1 MCKRLSLANKKI
13 GIKICTKVQSYKL
26 KLPLSRRELSN
37 YSLSLDK
44 DYLRESGTLPNG
56 AINCMMTSLI
66 TSYKG
71 HVLQEVGNRA
81 RLPESTY
88 VLGWG

>member
-1 MCKRLSLANKKI
+1 MCKRLSLANKKL
-13 GIKICTKVQSYKL
+13 GNKKCTKVQSYKL
-26 KLPLSRRELSN
+26 KLPLSRSELSN

-71 HVLQEVGNRA
+71 QVLQGVGNRA
-81 RLPESTY
+81 RLPESAY